1 MLPNLVK
8 SDIGFSQ
15 VIYIYYV
22 REVKN
27 VISLNSVICLKMLY
41 T

>member
-1 MLPNLVK
+1 MLPNLVQ

-15 VIYIYYV
+15 VIYIYNV